1 MNAVN
6 QNAFIRARFSSVRGK
21 MRGRGNIT
29 RYTPLASIF
38 SKSGWNYRASREMH
52 ETIRY
57 IASPSLSLSLSLSY
71 SLDTTKFRTGSIP
84 SSHNLSVPRR
94 ELPWRFEEGK
104 DVARRDVPSGVPL
117 DDISFSRTLVATVHT
132 ACK

>member
-1 MNAVN
+1 M
-6 QNAFIRARFSSVRGK
+6 K
-21 MRGRGNIT
+21 
-29 RYTPLASIF
+29 RYDTSFL
-38 SKSGWNYRASREMH
+38 
-52 ETIRY
+52 
-57 IASPSLSLSLSLSY
+57 SLSLSLSFSY
-71 SLDTTKFRTGSIP
+71 SLDTTKFRTGLIP

-104 DVARRDVPSGVPL
+104 DVARRDAPSGVPL